1 MKNIKDREMKLQ
13 GVQLGDNELDNVT
26 GGEKLMKLTPVII
39 DEIKYSAC
47 MDRTLVYNP
56 RFIKENWRA
65 RKELL

>member
-13 GVQLGDNELDNVT
+13 GVQLNDNELENVT
-26 GGEKLMKLTPVII
+26 GGAKIRVSTI